1 MAIKLIG
8 TVPSI
13 HTHIIIE
20 FHKIPMS
27 WLLLVSSFSRW
38 ESSGIEV
45 PELPQSHTICK
56 RRAAAWP
63 WCCAGQCPGIDLGAV
78 ACSSLSVPSLV
89 PVAGLST
96 VHLPPASWTSVSLL
110 TPPWNYPTE
119 KQGAGDRGSRW
130 FKKVIKEL
138 CLLFGFLKPFK
149 FQVWTVGLGRC
160 IPTVWVTAKSWVCP
174 AQRSDLRVI

>member
-1 MAIKLIG
+1 
-8 TVPSI
+8 
-13 HTHIIIE
+13 
-20 FHKIPMS
+20 MS
-27 WLLLVSSFSRW
+27 WLLLVSSFSKW
-38 ESSGIEV
+38 ENSGIEV
-45 PELPQSHTICK
+45 QELPQSKC
-56 RRAAAWP
+56 RASAWP
-63 WCCAGQCPGIDLGAV
+63 WCCAGQCPGIDSGGCYLLQLVCALLS
-78 ACSSLSVPSLV
+78 AC
-89 PVAGLST
+89 GRTEST
-96 VHLPPASWTSVSLL
+96 VYLPPPSWTSVSLL